1 MANGSCGIIL
11 LVTERYQSS
20 QKGSAMVDQ
29 KLVSSLCDAA
39 ARDMKVVGSNLYRT
53 VRELTYIDRDI
64 DRKYQVVKSVY
75 VKIDDA
81 NYRIPILFDDGE
93 TNEFYDTAQSL
104 LNFTVDCLYEYY
116 CAVSETLGGD
126 VKYDSS
132 YDYFTNNVG
141 VDIKTTPVTDRF
153 LKHTASQMRLAS
165 KHMDKF
171 KQEVTDNNRLTF
183 IDNILLYVDQ
193 KIYRLPVF
201 IDDGRD
207 NQYDETPYGLIAAM
221 FDSLDDYYRDAAY
234 WYYRRNTD

>member
-1 MANGSCGIIL
+1 M
-11 LVTERYQSS
+11 YQSS

-29 KLVSSLCDAA
+29 KLVVSLCDAA
-39 ARDMKVVGSNLYRT
+39 ARDMEIVGDSLYRT

-75 VKIDDA
+75 VKIDDT

-104 LNFTVDCLYEYY
+104 VHYTVDCLYEYY
-116 CAVSETLGGD
+116 STVSETLGGNF
-126 VKYDSS
+126 KYDPTSK
-132 YDYFTNNVG
+132 YYTNNVG
-141 VDIKTTPVTDRF
+141 TDIKTTPVSDRF

-171 KQEVTDNNRLTF
+171 KCEVTDDNRLTF

-193 KIYRLPVF
+193 KIYKLPVF

-221 FDSLDDYYRDAAY
+221 FDCLDDYYRDAAY